1 MKVLVTGNL
10 PEEILG
16 SIQAE
21 HEVVANH
28 EDRPMDRQ
36 DILAK
41 VTDKDGLLCMV
52 TDRIDIA
59 LMDKAPRLKI
69 IANFGVGYDNI
80 DVASATQRGI
90 WVSNTPGVLTDTTA
104 DLTFALILAISR
116 RIIQGD
122 AITRAGQFKWW
133 APFLFL
139 GTDVAG
145 KTLGIIGLGA
155 IGKAVAM
162 RARGFGMTVLY
173 HNRHRLTEQEEQKLC
188 ATHAELNTLLSESD
202 FVSLHVPLTPE
213 TRHLMG
219 RAELQL
225 MKPTAFLI
233 NASRGPVV
241 DEEALVETLRS
252 STIAGAALDVYE
264 NEPALTPGLVELDN
278 VVLLPHVGSATR
290 EARTRMG
297 QLAVDNLLKGLRG
310 EIPPNC
316 LNPRLK

>member
-1 MKVLVTGNL
+1 
-10 PEEILG
+10 
-16 SIQAE
+16 
-21 HEVVANH
+21 
-28 EDRPMDRQ
+28 
-36 DILAK
+36 
-41 VTDKDGLLCMV
+41 
-52 TDRIDIA
+52 
-59 LMDKAPRLKI
+59 
-69 IANFGVGYDNI
+69 
-80 DVASATQRGI
+80 
-90 WVSNTPGVLTDTTA
+90 
-104 DLTFALILAISR
+104 
-116 RIIQGD
+116 
-122 AITRAGQFKWW
+122 
-133 APFLFL
+133 
-139 GTDVAG
+139 
-145 KTLGIIGLGA
+145 
-155 IGKAVAM
+155 
-162 RARGFGMTVLY
+162 MTVLY